1 MTRLDTVNE
10 AAIEDVGAPASR
22 LSRRRARL
30 LEAAWVAGLLVA
42 LECVIFWG
50 YFAGDFIPPWDFLGS
65 YNTEAYAWWSSG
77 SFFNPTEWIP
87 HAWGGYPAAASIQNS
102 AWYLPVGLASLFT
115 PFTIHASAA
124 LAAVHYG
131 FGALGVYVLGRA
143 FGLGRAPSTFGLTA
157 FFFVSGFFAQ
167 AEYVDIAR
175 GYAWLPWILLCT
187 STRWPWRR
195 WWGIPL
201 AVLMLWQ
208 ALLGTYPGMIVAIG
222 YCTVAWVV
230 VQQVTTRLPLRR
242 YLVPLALTGVATV
255 MLLAPKYIPSLLLD
269 TETAAPNTDSSVFGW
284 SVLATAFLP
293 YGSNPVLPN
302 DIAMRSF
309 FLPVTCFVLVA
320 LAGGKSA
327 LARATTAV
335 LAVAV
340 VLGLP
345 NLPFRELV
353 DSLPGLS
360 LSRFRMSDFR
370 AAMLLAVCLLAMAAL
385 HRLMSSPR
393 ADLAWTAL
401 RGRWVGAWLALLPAG
416 VLTLALA
423 NGFDASEW
431 TLPVLFATAGC
442 AVVWLVAMPLPAGV
456 SGYRLGA
463 RPAAAILLGLT
474 IISGVHSAYAT
485 AQPWRAPRLATEDVS
500 FGGVVDDLIAQDT
513 PEDAQVQRPPRAPA
527 PADAEPHDLI
537 GTVWN
542 AGYYMGTDSVGG
554 LVNLKRNTS
563 YEELHAALLD
573 PERAP
578 DANALYSA
586 PGIVLALDEGQLPR
600 AEDVSACVTG
610 GDCGDGFTMEPVSYE
625 SGDLAY
631 RVHAEE
637 DVIVALNESYYL
649 GWRLDACPIDG
660 GECQELQA
668 IRGPVGTL
676 SVALPAGSWDL
687 GAEYVPPGSRK
698 AWASFWA
705 GLVLVGGASAFVA
718 YQGSRRG
725 RHPAPEDDSRI
736 TRP

>member
-1 MTRLDTVNE
+1 M
-10 AAIEDVGAPASR
+10 
-22 LSRRRARL
+22 
-30 LEAAWVAGLLVA
+30 AGLLVA
-42 LECVIFWG
+42 LEWLIFRG
-50 YFAGDFIPPWDFLGS
+50 YFSGDFIPPWDFLGS

-77 SFFNPTEWIP
+77 SFFNPTEWIS
-87 HAWGGYPAAASIQNS
+87 HSWGGYPAAASIQNS
-102 AWYLPVGLASLFT
+102 AWYLPVGLTALFT

-143 FGLGRAPSTFGLTA
+143 FGLGRAPSTFGLVA
-157 FFFVSGFFAQ
+157 FFFVTGFFAQ

-208 ALLGTYPGMIVAIG
+208 ALLGTYPGMIVAIA
-222 YCTVAWVV
+222 YCAVGWVV

-242 YLVPLALTGVATV
+242 YLIPLAFTGVVTV

-269 TETAAPNTDSSVFGW
+269 TEVAAPSTDSSVFGW

-309 FLPVTCFVLVA
+309 FLPATCFVLAA
-320 LAGGKSA
+320 LAGGKSL

-335 LAVAV
+335 LAIAV
-340 VLGLP
+340 LLGLP

-353 DSLPGLS
+353 DMLPGLS

-393 ADLAWTAL
+393 ADLALTTL
-401 RGRWVGAWLALLPAG
+401 RSRWVATWLALLPIG

-431 TLPVLFATAGC
+431 TIPVLVTTAAC
-442 AVVWLVAMPLPAGV
+442 AVIWLVALPLPEPVA
-456 SGYRLGA
+456 GYRLNV
-463 RPAAAILLGLT
+463 RPAAAILVGLT
-474 IISGVHSAYAT
+474 VISGVYSAYAT

-500 FGGVVDDLIAQDT
+500 FGGVVEDLIAQDT
-513 PEDAQVQRPPRAPA
+513 PDDALTQRPARTPA

-542 AGYYMGTDSVGG
+542 AGYYTGRDSVGG

-563 YEELHAALLD
+563 YEQLQAALLD

-586 PGIVLALDEGQLPR
+586 PGIVLALDEGQLPT
-600 AEDVSACVTG
+600 AEDVSACVTD
-610 GDCGDGFTMEPVSYE
+610 GDCGDGFTMTPVSYE
-625 SGDLAY
+625 SGDLTY
-631 RVHAEE
+631 RVQSDD
-637 DVIVALNESYYL
+637 DVVVALNESYYL
-649 GWRLDACPIDG
+649 GWRLDACPTEG

-676 SVALPAGSWDL
+676 AVAMPAGSWELD
-687 GAEYVPPGSRK
+687 AEYVPPGSHK

-705 GLVLVGGASAFVA
+705 GLTLVGGAAVVVA
-718 YQGSRRG
+718 YRGSRRG
-725 RHPAPEDDSRI
+725 RPTGKDDPPTLRA
-736 TRP
+736 